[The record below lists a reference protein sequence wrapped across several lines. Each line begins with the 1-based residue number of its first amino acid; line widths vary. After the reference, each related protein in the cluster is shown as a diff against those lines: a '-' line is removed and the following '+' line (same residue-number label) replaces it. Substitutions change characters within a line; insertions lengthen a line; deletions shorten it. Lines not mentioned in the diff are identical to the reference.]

1 MDRHSVDWEG
11 PCVALVTPFDS
22 EGRIDEAAFRRNVE
36 LCLGNGVAG
45 LLVSGCTGE
54 FWALSKDERK
64 RLYRICVDAA
74 HARVPVIGGAG
85 AIRTEDAIELA
96 DAALEAGCAGAM
108 ILPPF
113 FVKPSADD
121 IVAHYQAVADAV
133 RIPILLYNIPSAA
146 VNALTPPL
154 VDRLADIETV
164 VAIKESSFDFN
175 NFYKTIEL
183 AGDRIRV
190 FGQGYPGLLVGASG
204 SFHVHANYW
213 DERSWEGYRAFR
225 RGDHARARALQAQST
240 AIEATFT
247 ENGRNYYVSVKT
259 AMNLFGRPGG
269 YPRLPLR
276 PLDEPHL
283 SEMRSKLEERGLVD
297 VAPSGT
303 VVQAAVAE

>member
-1 MDRHSVDWEG
+1 MDKHSVDWQG

-22 EGRIDEAAFRRNVE
+22 GGAIDEAAFRLNVE
-36 LCLGNGVAG
+36 MCLGNGATG

-54 FWALSKDERK
+54 FWALSNDERK

-74 HARVPVIGGAG
+74 HGRAPVIGGAG
-85 AIRTEDAIELA
+85 AIRTEDAIEFA
-96 DAALEAGCAGAM
+96 DAAREAGCAGAM
-108 ILPPF
+108 IVPPF

-121 IVAHYQAVADAV
+121 IIAHYRAVADAV

-146 VNALTPPL
+146 VNALTPAL

-190 FGQGYPGLLVGASG
+190 FGQGFPGLLVGASG
-204 SFHVHANYW
+204 AFHVHANYW
-213 DERSWEGYRAFR
+213 DERSCEGYHAFHK
-225 RGDHARARALQAQST
+225 GDSARARALQAQSS

-276 PLDEPHL
+276 PLGEPHL

-297 VAPSGT
+297 VAPL
-303 VVQAAVAE
+303 QAAVAE

>member
-1 MDRHSVDWEG
+1 MDKRSVDWHG

-22 EGRIDEAAFRRNVE
+22 AGAIDETAFRLNVE
-36 LCLGNGVAG
+36 LCLQNGVTG

-54 FWALSKDERK
+54 FWALSNDERK
-64 RLYRICVDAA
+64 RLFRLCVDAA
-74 HARVPVIGGAG
+74 GGRVPVIGGAG

-96 DAALEAGCAGAM
+96 DGAREAGCAGAM

-121 IVAHYQAVADAV
+121 IIVHYQAVADAV
-133 RIPILLYNIPSAA
+133 RIPILLYNIPSATG
-146 VNALTPPL
+146 NALTPPL

-175 NFYKTIEL
+175 NFYKTIER

-190 FGQGYPGLLVGASG
+190 FGQGFPGLVVGASG

-213 DERSWEGYRAFR
+213 DARSCEGYRAFR
-225 RGDHARARALQAQST
+225 KGDMERARALHAQSS
-240 AIEATFT
+240 AIEATFV

-259 AMNLFGRPGG
+259 AMNLFGRRGG

-276 PLDEPHL
+276 PLREPHV

-297 VAPSGT
+297 APPL
-303 VVQAAVAE
+303 QAAVAE

>member
-1 MDRHSVDWEG
+1 MDKNSVDWHG

-22 EGRIDEAAFRRNVE
+22 GGAIDEAAFRRNVE
-36 LCLGNGVAG
+36 LCLGNGVTG

-54 FWALSKDERK
+54 FWALSNDERK
-64 RLYRICVDAA
+64 RLFRVCVDAA
-74 HARVPVIGGAG
+74 GGRVPVIGGAG

-96 DAALEAGCAGAM
+96 DAAREAGCAGAM
-108 ILPPF
+108 VLPPY

-146 VNALTPPL
+146 VNALTPAL

-175 NFYKTIEL
+175 NFYKTIDV
-183 AGDRIRV
+183 AGDRILV
-190 FGQGYPGLLVGASG
+190 FGQGFPGLLVGASG

-213 DERSWEGYRAFR
+213 DERSCEGYHAFHKGDRA
-225 RGDHARARALQAQST
+225 HARALQAQSA

-276 PLDEPHL
+276 PSGEPHL
-283 SEMRSKLEERGLVD
+283 SEMRSKLEDLGLVD
-297 VAPSGT
+297 ATPLPAAVH
-303 VVQAAVAE
+303 AAVAE